1 MQLTAIVFLHFI
13 DQWQKYY
20 SIWKPV
26 SECTKNGTR
35 GFHFYDTSI
44 IPNIRRYDTSS
55 RLLSSRRNR
64 IWGEK
69 GSAPRSIDSFWSFS
83 SSHTGGCSCQT
94 SVGQALSSSQRL
106 DGAFSFSPRR
116 ATSSPLVTSLSQTPS
131 ETTEHTNHSALF
143 SSKKFLLSWRFI
155 KKKGINVEKQFQFGN
170 SLVICSKLR
179 VLSRETGTFFM
190 TLKIACDFVCST
202 VLRFELELFVIVV
215 SVYFAIFIIGHK
227 KYLAVLCI
235 IIEYTYMI

>member
-106 DGAFSFSPRR
+106 DGAFSSSPRR
-116 ATSSPLVTSLSQTPS
+116 ATSSPLVTSLSQIPS
-131 ETTEHTNHSALF
+131 ETTKHTNHSAPF
-143 SSKKFLLSWRFI
+143 SSKKFVLSWRFI

-227 KYLAVLCI
+227 NYLAVLCI
-235 IIEYTYMI
+235 Y

>member
-1 MQLTAIVFLHFI
+1 MHFI
-13 DQWQKYY
+13 DQWQKYH

-26 SECTKNGTR
+26 SECTENGTR

-44 IPNIRRYDTSS
+44 ILNIRRSDTSS

-94 SVGQALSSSQRL
+94 SVGQALSSLQRL

-116 ATSSPLVTSLSQTPS
+116 ATSSPLVTSLSQTSS

-143 SSKKFLLSWRFI
+143 SSKTFVLSWRFVE
-155 KKKGINVEKQFQFGN
+155 KKGINVEKQFQFRN
-170 SLVICSKLR
+170 SLVICSKFR
-179 VLSRETGTFFM
+179 VLSRETRTFFM
-190 TLKIACDFVCST
+190 TLKIACDFVCNIVS
-202 VLRFELELFVIVV
+202 RFQLKLFVIVV
-215 SVYFAIFIIGHK
+215 LFCHFYNWPQKVSGY
-227 KYLAVLCI
+227 VLRI
-235 IIEYTYMI
+235 Y

>member
-143 SSKKFLLSWRFI
+143 FLEKIPPFMEI
-155 KKKGINVEKQFQFGN
+155 HKEKG
-170 SLVICSKLR
+170 
-179 VLSRETGTFFM
+179 
-190 TLKIACDFVCST
+190 D
-202 VLRFELELFVIVV
+202 
-215 SVYFAIFIIGHK
+215 
-227 KYLAVLCI
+227 
-235 IIEYTYMI
+235 

>member
-1 MQLTAIVFLHFI
+1 MRRMQLTAIVFLHFI
-13 DQWQKYY
+13 DQWQKYH

-26 SECTKNGTR
+26 SECTENGTR

-44 IPNIRRYDTSS
+44 IPNIRGSDTSS
-55 RLLSSRRNR
+55 RLLSSHRNR

-106 DGAFSFSPRR
+106 DGAFSFSARR

-143 SSKKFLLSWRFI
+143 SSKTFVLSWRFVQ
-155 KKKGINVEKQFQFGN
+155 KKGINVEKQSQFGN
-170 SLVICSKLR
+170 SLVICPKFR
-179 VLSRETGTFFM
+179 VLSRETRTFFM
-190 TLKIACDFVCST
+190 TLKIPCDFFCNI

-215 SVYFAIFIIGHK
+215 SVYFAVFIIGHK

-235 IIEYTYMI
+235 Y